1 MIKLVYVA
9 AGIAAAVIAIS
20 IAPDLSRYLR
30 IRSM

>member
-1 MIKLVYVA
+1 MIKLVCVA
-9 AGIAAAVIAIS
+9 AGIAAAVIVIS